1 MTEFEFRRS
10 SRQCSRT
17 GQPIQRGEW
26 FYSVLV
32 EQADGTLAREDIST
46 AAWTGP
52 PPDNVGWWRSRVPD
66 LEKGRVYWAPPEILL
81 GVFQHYLGQPQSADI
96 AFVLALVLIRK
107 KILHFQEKLRAG
119 DTDQM
124 ELVDLKTKQEYQ
136 VPTVTLTPERIQE
149 IQAELSEKLFTD
161 QSQATVDPSLEAE
174 GT

>member
-32 EQADGTLAREDIST
+32 EQADGSLGREDISM
-46 AAWTGP
+46 AAWSGP
-52 PPDNVGWWRSRVPD
+52 PADNVGWWRSRVPD
-66 LEKGRVYWAPPEILL
+66 LEKGRVYWAPPEVLL
-81 GVFQHYLGQPQSADI
+81 SVFQHYLGQPQSTDI
-96 AFVLALVLIRK
+96 AFVLALVLVRK
-107 KILHFQEKLRAG
+107 KILHFQEKLRASAS
-119 DTDQM
+119 DQM
-124 ELVDLKTKQEYQ
+124 ELVDLKTKQEYL
-136 VPTVTLTPERIQE
+136 VPTVTLAAQRIQE

-161 QSQATVDPSLEAE
+161 QSQVSLDSSLEAE